1 MTRDEVTRLRALGCV
16 IGGAS
21 LLVLAWGRYGAGAFG
36 WCAALV
42 LAALCA
48 FVLAV
53 YLRSRA

>member
-1 MTRDEVTRLRALGCV
+1 MTRDEATRLRALGCV

-21 LLVLAWGRYGAGAFG
+21 LLVLAWRQYGAGEPG

-42 LAALCA
+42 VGALCA
-48 FVLAV
+48 FALAV